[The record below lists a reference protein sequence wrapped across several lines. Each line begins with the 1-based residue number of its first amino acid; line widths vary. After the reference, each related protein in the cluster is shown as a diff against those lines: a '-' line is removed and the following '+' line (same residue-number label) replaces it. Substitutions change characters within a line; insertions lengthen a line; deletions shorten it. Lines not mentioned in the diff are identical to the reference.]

1 LQGFGKFPFAREAG
15 RRRAS
20 RRAFQ
25 NWRLEIRH
33 SAFAIRHSLAMI
45 RRAIYPGSFD
55 PVTNGHLDVID
66 RARKLF
72 DEVIVAVAHNDQKQP
87 LFTLEERLSLLRGTI
102 GKLDKVEIAPL
113 DGLLV
118 DFAVAREATAVI
130 RGLRAVSDFEF
141 EFQMALM
148 NRKLEATVET
158 IFLMPKEEYTY
169 LSSRIVKEIARLGGN
184 VGEFLPAPVAA
195 ALRAKL
201 GK

>member
-1 LQGFGKFPFAREAG
+1 
-15 RRRAS
+15 
-20 RRAFQ
+20 
-25 NWRLEIRH
+25 
-33 SAFAIRHSLAMI
+33 MI

-87 LFTLEERLSLLRGTI
+87 LFTLEERLLLLQGTI
-102 GKLDKVEIAPL
+102 GNLDHVEIAPL

-118 DFAVAREATAVI
+118 DFAVARKATAVI

-169 LSSRIVKEIARLGGN
+169 LSSRIVKEIARLGGD
-184 VGEFLPAPVAA
+184 VEEFLPAQVAA

>member
-1 LQGFGKFPFAREAG
+1 
-15 RRRAS
+15 
-20 RRAFQ
+20 
-25 NWRLEIRH
+25 
-33 SAFAIRHSLAMI
+33 MI

-87 LFTLEERLSLLRGTI
+87 LFTLEERLELLQDTI
-102 GKLDKVEIAPL
+102 GKLKNVEIAPL

-118 DFAVAREATAVI
+118 DFAMARKATAVI

-148 NRKLEATVET
+148 NRKLEASVET

-169 LSSRIVKEIARLGGN
+169 LSSRIVKEIARLGGD
-184 VGEFLPAPVAA
+184 VAKFVPARVAT
-195 ALRAKL
+195 ALRKKL
-201 GK
+201 KQL

>member
-1 LQGFGKFPFAREAG
+1 
-15 RRRAS
+15 
-20 RRAFQ
+20 
-25 NWRLEIRH
+25 
-33 SAFAIRHSLAMI
+33 M

-55 PVTNGHLDVID
+55 PVTNGHLDVIE

-72 DEVIVAVAHNDQKQP
+72 DEVIVGVAVNDQKQP
-87 LFTLEERLSLLRGTI
+87 LFSSAERLEMLQATA
-102 GKLDKVEIAPL
+102 GKLERVRIAPL

-118 DFAVAREATAVI
+118 EFAVKQGAVAVV

-169 LSSRIVKEIARLGGN
+169 LSSRIVKEIARLGGDITSF
-184 VGEFLPAPVAA
+184 VPPLVVEAFARKMQP
-195 ALRAKL
+195 
-201 GK
+201 